1 MDQLLV
7 SARVVGKALRLSLL
21 IGPVETDVEMVLA
34 DIDPS
39 EGGRRMAPCR
49 LVVHERVSSY
59 ALGEEKGRSVPPCA
73 SCLRILHDA
82 GSDEGAATP
91 SGLGYSSAWAGAG
104 AGTGLTVKLYRP
116 AEGKPLWLHAAAV
129 CPAPTSYELRLNLPT
144 SEIQCR
150 YTRSCESSDR

>member
-7 SARVVGKALRLSLL
+7 SVGVVGKALRLSLV
-21 IGPVETDVEMVLA
+21 IGPVETGVKMALA

-39 EGGRRMAPCR
+39 EGGAGMAPWG

-59 ALGEEKGRSVPPCA
+59 ALGEVKGRSVPPCA

-82 GSDEGAATP
+82 GSDKGAATP

-104 AGTGLTVKLYRP
+104 AGLTVKLYRP
-116 AEGKPLWLHAAAV
+116 AEGKPLWLHTTAV
-129 CPAPTSYELRLNLPT
+129 CPVPAKYELRLDLPT
-144 SEIQCR
+144 SEIQYRVDEPFASCCR
-150 YTRSCESSDR
+150 S